1 MESDLKQVRRWLEH
15 DLTQVYIRLAILMT
29 LLWFCVQILAPFLNL
44 VLWSLILAVSLFPLT
59 LWLSERLHLRPVWAA
74 VLLVSVGY
82 VLIGLPTILLGVSLA
97 EHLAEWVGGLD
108 TSALV
113 IPDPDPRVAEWP
125 LVGGSLYELW
135 IAAHDDLSSVV
146 AMVRPQ
152 LLEGG
157 RFLLSAAANTAFA
170 LVFFLAALLVAGALM
185 AYAASGTAHT
195 RRLLITL
202 TDETRAEDIQNLVV
216 ATVRSVANGVVG
228 VAFVQ
233 ALALGV
239 GFLVIDLPAAGV
251 IAVLAFFL
259 GMIQLPCA
267 LITFP
272 VIAWIWL
279 GGVDLSL
286 TTSVLATGYFLL
298 SGLIDNVLK
307 PYLLGRGVET
317 PMIIVLLGALGGMA
331 AEGLV
336 GLFTGAVMLSVGY
349 KLLMAWVER
358 GVGAASEP
366 GAGLDPR

>member
-44 VLWSLILAVSLFPLT
+44 MVWSLILAVSLFPLT
-59 LWLSERLHLRPVWAA
+59 VRLSERLHLKPVWAA
-74 VLLVSVGY
+74 LLLVSVGY
-82 VLIGLPTILLGVSLA
+82 ILIGLPTILLGVSLA
-97 EHLAEWVGGLD
+97 DHLAEWVGGLD
-108 TSALV
+108 TSALAV
-113 IPDPDPRVAEWP
+113 PDPDPRVAEWP
-125 LVGGSLYELW
+125 LIGSRLYELW
-135 IAAHDDLSSVV
+135 ESAHGDLSSVV

-170 LVFFLAALLVAGALM
+170 LVFFLVALLVAGALM
-185 AYAASGTAHT
+185 AYAATGTTHT

-202 TDETRAEDIQNLVV
+202 TNETRAEEIQTLVV

-239 GFLVIDLPAAGV
+239 GFLAIDLPAAGV

-259 GMIQLPCA
+259 GMIQLPCS

-272 VIAWIWL
+272 VIAGIWL
-279 GGVDLSL
+279 GGLDLSL
-286 TTSVLATGYFLL
+286 TASVMATIYFLL
-298 SGLIDNVLK
+298 AGLIDNVLK

-317 PMIIVLLGALGGMA
+317 PLVVVLLGALGGMA

-349 KLLMAWVER
+349 KLLMAWVDR
-358 GVGAASEP
+358 GAGVSAELASER
-366 GAGLDPR
+366 D